1 MVSSAHFWCG
11 ICGYFCASRCDCTYI
26 KRANMCKKKE
36 NNNKIRAKLLA
47 QLHLLITELLIDIN
61 QLCGVCVFV
70 CVGGGV
76 SV

>member
-1 MVSSAHFWCG
+1 
-11 ICGYFCASRCDCTYI
+11 
-26 KRANMCKKKE
+26 MCKKKE

-61 QLCGVCVFV
+61 QLWGV

-76 SV
+76 CVSVHTGTHALA